1 MFDTVK
7 RIWALGKCAIEKNY
21 SILFYVHNHI
31 TLAVAAMDSCFV
43 LIRTHQHGVDPG
55 KTLQKCTPI
64 VNIIVDHETAD
75 K

>member
-7 RIWALGKCAIEKNY
+7 RIWALGKCAIEINNY

-31 TLAVAAMDSCFV
+31 TLVVAAMYSCFL
-43 LIRTHQHGVDPG
+43 LIRTHKQGVAPG

-64 VNIIVDHETAD
+64 VNCRS
-75 K
+75 